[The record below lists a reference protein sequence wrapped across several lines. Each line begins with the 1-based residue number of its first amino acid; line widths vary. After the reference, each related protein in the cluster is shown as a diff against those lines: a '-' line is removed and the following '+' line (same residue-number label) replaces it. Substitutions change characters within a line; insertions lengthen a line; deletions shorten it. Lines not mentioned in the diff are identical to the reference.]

1 MDDPRTIAGRGLLA
15 GGGETGELL
24 RSLDWSATP
33 LGPVETW
40 PQSLRTASRILL
52 TSRFA
57 MWMGW
62 GPDLAFLYNDAY
74 RRDTLGKKHPW
85 AFGRP
90 AREVWAEI
98 WSDIAPRIQTVL
110 ETGEATWDEALLL
123 FLERSGYPE
132 ETYHT
137 FSYSPLTDDDGG
149 MAGMFC
155 VVMEETERVIGE
167 RRLATLRD
175 LAADLASTSRE
186 EEVLAAIARGLAVN
200 PRDLPFTLLY
210 LFEDEGKRAR
220 LAARTGI
227 EAGHPAAPLVAE
239 TGAPDEV
246 WPAAEVWERPAPMTV
261 EAARL
266 GALPTGAWDVP
277 PREAVVV
284 PVSQQGQE
292 RPAGFLVAGLNP
304 YRPFDA
310 DYAGFVGLVAGQ
322 IASSLANARAYE
334 EERKRAEAL
343 AELDRAK
350 TTFFGNVSHEFRTPL
365 TLMLGPMED
374 LLGDGGGPLPP
385 HARRELE
392 LIHRNSLRLLRLVNT
407 LLDFSRIEAGRAQA
421 HFEPTELSAYTA
433 ELASTFRSA
442 VERAGLAL
450 VVDAPP
456 LPEPVYVDREMW
468 EKIVLNFLSNSFKF
482 TLQGEIAVSVR
493 PVGGAVELA
502 VRDTG
507 SGIPAEEL
515 PHVFERFHRVKGA
528 RGRTHEGTGIGLAL
542 VQELVRLHGGEATVE
557 SEPGRGSTFRVRIPT
572 GTAHLPP
579 DRVGPARA
587 PGAAGAGA
595 TPYVA
600 EALRWLS
607 LDEREDG
614 DRPPPPAREEGSAG
628 AARRGARILLA
639 DDNADM
645 RDYVARLLV
654 EQRYRVEAVP
664 NGAAALEAVR
674 RERPDLVL
682 SDVMMPEMD
691 GFELLEALRADPG
704 TREIP
709 IVLLSARAG
718 EEARIEGVEAG
729 ADDYLVKPFSARELL
744 ARVGAH
750 LEMARMRSEA
760 AEMER
765 TLRREAELARAAA
778 ETAGARLREI
788 FMRAPAII
796 ATLRGPEYVFES
808 ANPRYLEHIGRD
820 DILGRPLAEVAPE
833 VVEQGF
839 IDLLDRVYRT
849 GEPFIADE
857 RSILLDRRGDGP
869 PDEVFANFVYQPLF
883 EADGSVSGIFVHAV
897 DVTDQV
903 LARKQVEIQATELE
917 ELQAE
922 TEAINEELQQTNEEL
937 FQRTREAEEANVA
950 KASFLATMSHEL
962 RTPLNAMIGY
972 TDLLQMGVPE
982 PIPDGAREQ
991 VRRVGLS
998 ARHLLQLI
1006 EEILTFSRL
1015 EAGRETV
1022 QAETVDLRELV
1033 QEVSAILEPLA
1044 QERGLRFDVPRTTS
1058 PAELRTDPRKLRQI
1072 LINLVGNAVKFT
1084 ERGGVELSVAD
1095 EAGWVCLRVRDTGIG
1110 ISPDH
1115 LETVFEPFRQ
1125 VETDRARR
1133 AHGSGLGLSVAR
1145 RLTLLLDGELRVES
1159 TPGQGSTFTL
1169 RLPAQ
1174 GPAEADSGDP
1184 EARPVDG

>member
-1 MDDPRTIAGRGLLA
+1 
-15 GGGETGELL
+15 
-24 RSLDWSATP
+24 
-33 LGPVETW
+33 
-40 PQSLRTASRILL
+40 
-52 TSRFA
+52 
-57 MWMGW
+57 
-62 GPDLAFLYNDAY
+62 
-74 RRDTLGKKHPW
+74 
-85 AFGRP
+85 
-90 AREVWAEI
+90 
-98 WSDIAPRIQTVL
+98 
-110 ETGEATWDEALLL
+110 
-123 FLERSGYPE
+123 
-132 ETYHT
+132 
-137 FSYSPLTDDDGG
+137 
-149 MAGMFC
+149 
-155 VVMEETERVIGE
+155 
-167 RRLATLRD
+167 
-175 LAADLASTSRE
+175 
-186 EEVLAAIARGLAVN
+186 
-200 PRDLPFTLLY
+200 
-210 LFEDEGKRAR
+210 
-220 LAARTGI
+220 
-227 EAGHPAAPLVAE
+227 
-239 TGAPDEV
+239 
-246 WPAAEVWERPAPMTV
+246 
-261 EAARL
+261 
-266 GALPTGAWDVP
+266 
-277 PREAVVV
+277 
-284 PVSQQGQE
+284 
-292 RPAGFLVAGLNP
+292 
-304 YRPFDA
+304 
-310 DYAGFVGLVAGQ
+310 
-322 IASSLANARAYE
+322 
-334 EERKRAEAL
+334 
-343 AELDRAK
+343 
-350 TTFFGNVSHEFRTPL
+350 
-365 TLMLGPMED
+365 
-374 LLGDGGGPLPP
+374 
-385 HARRELE
+385 
-392 LIHRNSLRLLRLVNT
+392 
-407 LLDFSRIEAGRAQA
+407 
-421 HFEPTELSAYTA
+421 
-433 ELASTFRSA
+433 
-442 VERAGLAL
+442 
-450 VVDAPP
+450 
-456 LPEPVYVDREMW
+456 
-468 EKIVLNFLSNSFKF
+468 
-482 TLQGEIAVSVR
+482 
-493 PVGGAVELA
+493 
-502 VRDTG
+502 
-507 SGIPAEEL
+507 
-515 PHVFERFHRVKGA
+515 
-528 RGRTHEGTGIGLAL
+528 
-542 VQELVRLHGGEATVE
+542 
-557 SEPGRGSTFRVRIPT
+557 
-572 GTAHLPP
+572 
-579 DRVGPARA
+579 
-587 PGAAGAGA
+587 
-595 TPYVA
+595 
-600 EALRWLS
+600 
-607 LDEREDG
+607 
-614 DRPPPPAREEGSAG
+614 
-628 AARRGARILLA
+628 
-639 DDNADM
+639 M